1 MKYILH
7 THAIVLSVRAFEE
20 SWRETCAQKATTAE
34 QMPAKHAEQAT
45 AAAGRIEEEEA
56 IEQSISDP
64 PPPLLLLHR
73 SKLIVLEEQLAM
85 VFYTT
90 VRVLSYLCLASTRG
104 IDDARMSATEET
116 CLVKA
121 NGKV

>member
-1 MKYILH
+1 VC
-7 THAIVLSVRAFEE
+7 TEGNDRRANAG
-20 SWRETCAQKATTAE
+20 ETCRASNCC
-34 QMPAKHAEQAT
+34 
-45 AAAGRIEEEEA
+45 GRRIEEEEA

>member
-1 MKYILH
+1 VC
-7 THAIVLSVRAFEE
+7 TEGNDRANAG
-20 SWRETCAQKATTAE
+20 ETCRASNCA
-34 QMPAKHAEQAT
+34 
-45 AAAGRIEEEEA
+45 RSEEA

-73 SKLIVLEEQLAM
+73 SKLKVVGKQLAM

-104 IDDARMSATEET
+104 IDDAKMSATEET